1 MAGKIIFI
9 VLAVLNLTEAL
20 MLDSALREYGVLSQ
34 DHFLHGYS
42 NNLNLILGLRIA
54 GSLVI
59 AGLALKPGK
68 ISKPIS
74 IFAFFSAV
82 FISYT
87 IYDTYLNLILE

>member
-1 MAGKIIFI
+1 MAGKTIFI
-9 VLAVLNLTEAL
+9 TLAVLNLIEAL
-20 MLDSALREYGVLSQ
+20 MLDSALRTYGTLSE

-54 GSLVI
+54 GSLFI
-59 AGLALKPGK
+59 GGLALKPGK
-68 ISKPIS
+68 ISKPVS
-74 IFAFFSAV
+74 VFALLAAI